1 MNVNEKPEKTV
12 KFVKYRNYFYA
23 VNCVF
28 GNTGNML
35 SMIPGNKIGAK
46 YNLINHLKQGKP
58 IEITVRAMDNEEFKK
73 WKIKNGKS

>member
-1 MNVNEKPEKTV
+1 
-12 KFVKYRNYFYA
+12 
-23 VNCVF
+23 
-28 GNTGNML
+28 
-35 SMIPGNKIGAK
+35 MIPGNKIGAK